1 MVMPAVG
8 AGAGAGTGVT
18 MTSAVGFLAGT
29 TFQVHD
35 ASTGAGAAGAGVTI
49 T

>member
-29 TFQVHD
+29 TFHD
-35 ASTGAGAAGAGVTI
+35 QAPLPPSTDTLGA
-49 T
+49 